1 MQNATRKLEGIGRKM
16 QNVGKG
22 LTVGVTVPLLAL
34 GATAVKNFD
43 EQAKAVAQVEQ
54 GIRST
59 GAAVGY
65 TTEELKKQAAELQ
78 NNSLFGDEN
87 ILKNVT
93 AQLLTFTGITNE
105 QFERTQQA
113 AIDLA
118 TRLDGDLKGAA
129 IQLGK
134 ALNDPIANLSA
145 LSRSGIQFSNEQ
157 KALIKTLVETGRAA
171 EAQNVILDELEKQYG
186 GSASAAARAGLG
198 PFTQLKNILGDI
210 TEEFGE
216 IIVEGLKP
224 LLEQAKA
231 LVLRFQELS
240 PATKKFLVIFGGI
253 AAAVGPLLAL
263 AGTIL
268 PAIGTG
274 LSLLATP
281 IGLIVAGLTAIGVV
295 IYRNWQ
301 PIKGT
306 LIDIAN
312 YFIDLYNESTV
323 FRIAVEGIRS
333 SFQNVYEVGSFVF
346 GVLGDIISTLAKNIK
361 QAFVDLGA
369 IVKAVLTG
377 NIEEIPKL
385 LANNFKESTKNFKEL
400 IQTATKD
407 FKVLRKEIDKNLTES
422 IARALS
428 DKKYKLLAKNVDTEE
443 LTEKV
448 SDAVVKGIDDGT
460 KKGTGNGRIKV
471 PTLQLETQG
480 IATVGDFDISSQ
492 IGEIFAPA
500 VLDDNVTSFLDR
512 LEEFRESSKEI
523 LENSVSNFAVGFG
536 EIIGAIATGS
546 AGLGD
551 IGALLLNTMSD
562 IATQL
567 GKSAIQI
574 GVTMKALKLSFK
586 NPFAA
591 IAAGVGLV
599 ALGALLKGVAGT
611 FAGNFSNGGII
622 GGSSFSGD
630 RLLAGVNSGEL
641 ILSVAQQKNLARAL
655 STEPVILTTEG
666 VLSGDTLK
674 LMIKRVDKKDIRRT

>member
-1 MQNATRKLEGIGRKM
+1 MRNAGA
-16 QNVGKG
+16 G
-22 LTVGVTVPLLAL
+22 LTVGVTAPLLAL
-34 GATAVKNFD
+34 GAAAIKNFD
-43 EQAKAVAQVEQ
+43 EQAKAIAQVEQ

-59 GAAVGY
+59 GAAVGF

-105 QFERTQQA
+105 QFSRTQQA
-113 AIDLA
+113 ALDLA

-134 ALNDPIANLSA
+134 ALNDPITNLSA
-145 LSRSGIQFSNEQ
+145 LSRSGIQFSKDQ
-157 KALIKTLVETGRAA
+157 KELIKTLVETGKVA
-171 EAQNVILDELEKQYG
+171 EAQGIILDELEKQYG

-216 IIVEGLKP
+216 IILEGVKP
-224 LLEQAKA
+224 LLEQAKS

-240 PATKKFLVIFGGI
+240 PATKKFLVIFSGI

-274 LSLLATP
+274 LTLLSGP

-295 IYRNWQ
+295 IYKNWE
-301 PIKGT
+301 PIKAT
-306 LIDIAN
+306 LVDIAN

-323 FRIAVEGIRS
+323 FRLAVEGIRS
-333 SFQNVYEVGSFVF
+333 SFENIYDVGSFVF
-346 GVLGDIISTLAKNIK
+346 GVLGNIISTLAKNIK
-361 QAFVDLGA
+361 QSFQDLGA

-377 NIEEIPKL
+377 NIEEIPQL

-400 IQTATKD
+400 IENATKD
-407 FKVLRKEIDKNLTES
+407 FNVLKKDIEGNVTEG
-422 IARALS
+422 IERALTG
-428 DKKYKLLAKNVDTEE
+428 KKYKLLSKNVDTEE

-448 SDAVVKGIDDGT
+448 SDAVVKGIDKGT
-460 KKGTGNGRIKV
+460 QSGTGNGRIKV

-480 IATVGDFDISSQ
+480 IAQVGDLDISSQ
-492 IGEIFAPA
+492 VGEIFAPA
-500 VLDDNVTSFLDR
+500 VVDENLTGFLGR
-512 LEEFRESSKEI
+512 LEYFNDESKEI
-523 LENSVSNFAVGFG
+523 LESSVSNFAVGFG
-536 EIIGAIATGS
+536 DIIGAIATGS
-546 AGLGD
+546 AGLED
-551 IGALLLNTMSD
+551 IGSLLLNTMAD
-562 IATQL
+562 IAQQL
-567 GKSAIQI
+567 GESAIKI
-574 GVTMKALKLSFK
+574 GVTMKALKFSFK

-599 ALGALLKGVAGT
+599 ALSSILRGVAGK
-611 FAGNFSNGGII
+611 FAGNFADGGMV
-622 GGSSFSGD
+622 GGTSFTGD
-630 RLLAGVNSGEL
+630 KLLAGVNSGEL
-641 ILSVAQQKNLARAL
+641 ILNVAQQKNLANSIRAN
-655 STEPVILTTEG
+655 SAPIILQPSLGYDGNE
-666 VLSGDTLK
+666 LK
-674 LMIKRVDKKDIRRT
+674 VFLNRVDNKNSRLT